1 MSLFGVIAAGLTLIG
16 ATTYFVATRDIRKKR
31 SSQAQ
36 DLGEEDGEDDLLD
49 YMSDDDDLNYRLSTD
64 RKRKAM

>member
-1 MSLFGVIAAGLTLIG
+1 MYLMLIRLFFFLLAGWCW
-16 ATTYFVATRDIRKKR
+16 RDGEEC
-31 SSQAQ
+31 A
-36 DLGEEDGEDDLLD
+36 DDDGEEDGEDDLLD

>member
-16 ATTYFVATRDIRKKR
+16 ATTYFVATRYIRKKR
-31 SSQAQ
+31 TSKAQ